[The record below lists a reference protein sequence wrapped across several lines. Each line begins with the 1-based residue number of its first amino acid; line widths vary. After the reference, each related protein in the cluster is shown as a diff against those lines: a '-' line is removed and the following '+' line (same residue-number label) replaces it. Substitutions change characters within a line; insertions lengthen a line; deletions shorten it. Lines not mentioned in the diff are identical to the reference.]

1 MPRIYCYDGD
11 CGLTAD
17 QLLWTIAIE
26 TTMEEFGIDDIA
38 AALSIVSGANV
49 IPTRRKA
56 GGTIKN
62 TSVASIVSRRI
73 FRKRKFP
80 GGYRAPTIVG
90 WRPPTV
96 RVTPYIGAFVG
107 RAIPVV
113 GWAYTAAELGLIG
126 YKTVVA
132 YNAIVS
138 AEDQVF

>member
-1 MPRIYCYDGD
+1 
-11 CGLTAD
+11 
-17 QLLWTIAIE
+17 
-26 TTMEEFGIDDIA
+26 MEEFGLDDIA

-49 IPTRRKA
+49 IPTRRKP
-56 GGTIKN
+56 GGAIKN

-73 FRKRKFP
+73 SRKRKFP
-80 GGYRAPTIVG
+80 GDYRAPTIVG

-96 RVTPYIGAFVG
+96 RMTPYIGAFVG

-126 YKTVVA
+126 YKTVVS
-132 YNAIVS
+132 YNAIVC